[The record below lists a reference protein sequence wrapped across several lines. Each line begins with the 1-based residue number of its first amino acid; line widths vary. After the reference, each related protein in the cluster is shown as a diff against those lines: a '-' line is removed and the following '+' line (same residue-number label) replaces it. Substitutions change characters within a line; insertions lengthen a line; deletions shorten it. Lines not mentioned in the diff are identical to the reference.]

1 MPSPDRPGL
10 FSSYITNH
18 SDTRSGW
25 ILGGSRALANGGLV
39 FWFARIAHDP
49 WKWKMST
56 HQRARH
62 TARRCRT
69 CSMLCS
75 DIFLLAVPQ
84 TTGSCKNIATVC
96 EAKLSP
102 RRPAFSI
109 RPAEH
114 HEVYNGEVRLETTLR
129 CCLEQLALV
138 LSIPRRWGNRRD
150 RERAKR
156 RIKPRSQY
164 VRTQMLFSTHLWRQ

>member
-1 MPSPDRPGL
+1 ML
-10 FSSYITNH
+10 HIAVVH
-18 SDTRSGW
+18 TRCCVQN
-25 ILGGSRALANGGLV
+25 IL
-39 FWFARIAHDP
+39 
-49 WKWKMST
+49 
-56 HQRARH
+56 
-62 TARRCRT
+62 
-69 CSMLCS
+69 
-75 DIFLLAVPQ
+75 LLAVSQ

-102 RRPAFSI
+102 RRLAFSI

-138 LSIPRRWGNRRD
+138 LSIPRRWRDHRD

-156 RIKPRSQY
+156 RISHDLSILELRCFFLHSPVASVEVPDLVDLDRALTPPPKNPKECIAE
-164 VRTQMLFSTHLWRQ
+164 M